1 RPARHPARLAI
12 PEILDLENVTHDAR
26 KVLELAPVRPELPW
40 VARYRHRVLHAH
52 RLAGVQHRTG
62 PALLHGTGPLSRVPT
77 RGCVNET
84 PTARSTR
91 KQRPAAE
98 QEGSSHRPA
107 ASDARSH
114 ESAAKKG
121 GPHSLPAADVRT
133 GAQSGQRPRPGD
145 TLASLT
151 ILELLGIVVIGSPLD
166 LPQLPH
172 RPQPA
177 GFRLLLVLR

>member
-1 RPARHPARLAI
+1 
-12 PEILDLENVTHDAR
+12 
-26 KVLELAPVRPELPW
+26 
-40 VARYRHRVLHAH
+40 
-52 RLAGVQHRTG
+52 
-62 PALLHGTGPLSRVPT
+62 
-77 RGCVNET
+77 
-84 PTARSTR
+84 
-91 KQRPAAE
+91 PAAE

-177 GFRLLLVLR
+177 GFRLLLVLRIPSLPSSPSPAAPLRSTLLSPCRFHPSSPGPGRHILPAAVGCSTRCG